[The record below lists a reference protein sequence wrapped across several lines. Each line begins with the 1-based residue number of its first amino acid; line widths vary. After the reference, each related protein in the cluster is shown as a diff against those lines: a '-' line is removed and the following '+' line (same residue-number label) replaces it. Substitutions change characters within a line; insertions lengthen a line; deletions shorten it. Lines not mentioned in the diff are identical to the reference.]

1 MAPIPFAEFKWEGK
15 ELCQD
20 SQIPPSLKQCGSDA
34 QRTAYVVNFLRQST
48 SNDARKV
55 MDTQKQIWEQG
66 QKVNTKF
73 DLARGERERAT
84 AWYLFERKTNNEA
97 CQQCQ
102 ARNSKGPFI
111 ECVASSDNIATGACL
126 NCYYSGTSVS
136 CSIRQESEQK
146 KRATSTFSKLK
157 PEGFTKDGVE
167 RATWRQLDQW
177 ENQITAEQLARD
189 GNKAQSMAAA
199 FMPKKRGHQD

>member
-1 MAPIPFAEFKWEGK
+1 MAPTPFAEFKWENK

-55 MDTQKQIWEQG
+55 MDTQKNILRLVKLKQIWEQG

-111 ECVASSDNIATGACL
+111 ECVASGDNVATGA
-126 NCYYSGTSVS
+126 
-136 CSIRQESEQK
+136 
-146 KRATSTFSKLK
+146 
-157 PEGFTKDGVE
+157 
-167 RATWRQLDQW
+167 
-177 ENQITAEQLARD
+177 
-189 GNKAQSMAAA
+189 
-199 FMPKKRGHQD
+199 